1 MKPLFALIALAATA
15 ACVQTKEPINGQTA
29 FLESC
34 SGCHG
39 ADARGAGDVGQTLD
53 IVPPDLTT
61 LAARNGGV
69 FPRDAVMSTIDG
81 LTRRPHFS
89 ADMPEFGA
97 GDMGDTIIVENA
109 DGTGTPVPERLL
121 ALADYLESLQR

>member
-1 MKPLFALIALAATA
+1 MKPIFVLIAGAATA
-15 ACVQTKEPINGQTA
+15 ACVQTKEPINGQAA
-29 FLESC
+29 FMESC
-34 SGCHG
+34 AACHG
-39 ADARGAGDVGQTLD
+39 ADARGAGDVGRTLD
-53 IVPPDLTT
+53 IVPPDLTV
-61 LAARNGGV
+61 LAARNGGL

-109 DGTGTPVPERLL
+109 DGTGTPVPVRLL

>member
-1 MKPLFALIALAATA
+1 MKPLLVLIGCAATA
-15 ACVQTKEPINGQTA
+15 ACVQTQEPINGRAA
-29 FLESC
+29 FMESC
-34 SGCHG
+34 AGCHG
-39 ADARGAGDVGQTLD
+39 TDARGAGDIGRTLD

-97 GDMGDTIIVENA
+97 GDMGDTIIVENP

>member
-1 MKPLFALIALAATA
+1 MKPLLALIACAATA
-15 ACVQTKEPINGQTA
+15 ACVQTDEPINGQMA
-29 FLESC
+29 FMESC
-34 SGCHG
+34 AGCHG
-39 ADARGAGDVGQTLD
+39 SDARGAGDVGQTLD

-61 LAARNGGV
+61 VAARNGGV